1 VFALDVSWSSVGVSY
16 TAKHIWDG
24 VSEKIERRLANLKM
38 LYLSKDGRS
47 TLIKSTLSNL
57 PTYFMSLFHLLT
69 SVANRI
75 EKLQRDFSMGRLD
88 EEFKY
93 HLVSWFKVCTPI
105 SEQGLGVRNL
115 LEVQSCSLR

>member
-57 PTYFMSLFHLLT
+57 PTYFMSLFPLPT
-69 SVANRI
+69 SDANRI
-75 EKLQRDFSMGRLD
+75 EKLQNDFL
-88 EEFKY
+88 
-93 HLVSWFKVCTPI
+93 
-105 SEQGLGVRNL
+105 
-115 LEVQSCSLR
+115 